1 MPASREPQDRVV
13 VARVPR
19 RARSAVPALAIVV
32 IAGFLLGGCGDGGG
46 SGVSGPPDVTAERPI
61 VTATLPDRTEGVPAE
76 SEPAPEATEPIR
88 SEPAETT
95 EETAANAADAAEEPS
110 SDSGTPWGWIILALA
125 VLGGGVAAIVFWRRK
140 RAATAS
146 WSTELAD
153 LSQNCLVTLDAVVA
167 EGSVVTGRVQAL
179 AAEARALETRAAD
192 EASRREAGQLRAGLD
207 GLVDSLEA
215 DRRLRFASPPPSPDQ
230 LAYSTDLIRQ
240 QITQL
245 QGILR
250 PRDPAQPPYGTTLYG

>member
-1 MPASREPQDRVV
+1 M
-13 VARVPR
+13 
-19 RARSAVPALAIVV
+19 
-32 IAGFLLGGCGDGGG
+32 
-46 SGVSGPPDVTAERPI
+46 
-61 VTATLPDRTEGVPAE
+61 
-76 SEPAPEATEPIR
+76 
-88 SEPAETT
+88 
-95 EETAANAADAAEEPS
+95 
-110 SDSGTPWGWIILALA
+110 
-125 VLGGGVAAIVFWRRK
+125 AAIVFWRRK

-179 AAEARALETRAAD
+179 AAEARALETRAPD

-215 DRRLRFASPPPSPDQ
+215 DRRLRFAVTTAQPDQ

-250 PRDPAQPPYGTTLYG
+250 PRDPAQPPYGTTLYGYPPARGAATAASPMIPPSNQSEGFAAADSVSRSLITPASTACLLTRSAAASVRSSCSRNVFRTTATTPDGPGAASPRSVP

>member
-1 MPASREPQDRVV
+1 M
-13 VARVPR
+13 
-19 RARSAVPALAIVV
+19 V
-32 IAGFLLGGCGDGGG
+32 IAGFLLAGCGDGGG
-46 SGVSGPPDVTAERPI
+46 GGVSGPPDVTAERPI

-95 EETAANAADAAEEPS
+95 EDTAEAAEEPS
-110 SDSGTPWGWIILALA
+110 SESGTPWGWIIVAAGVAL
-125 VLGGGVAAIVFWRRK
+125 GGVAAIVFWRRK

-192 EASRREAGQLRAGLD
+192 EASRREAGQLRAALD